1 MEGIEIGVWTK
12 KVCTLFRFVIRFVM
26 RKVNDN
32 QKGRVYNEKVRENIS
47 LEDKVMIPNDP
58 VMLLSFV
65 NMKLRDK
72 YVSLNDMCEDLDISS
87 TEVIEKLGK
96 IDYHYDVEKNQFI

>member
-1 MEGIEIGVWTK
+1 
-12 KVCTLFRFVIRFVM
+12 
-26 RKVNDN
+26 
-32 QKGRVYNEKVRENIS
+32 
-47 LEDKVMIPNDP
+47 MIPNDP

-72 YVSLNDMCEDLDISS
+72 YVSLNDMCEDLEISS

>member
-1 MEGIEIGVWTK
+1 MECIEICVWTK
-12 KVCTLFRFVIRFVM
+12 KVCTLFRFVM
-26 RKVNDN
+26 LKVNDK

-65 NMKLRDK
+65 NLKLRDFYK
-72 YVSLNDMCEDLDISS
+72 DLDSMCEDLDVDKDEI
-87 TEVIEKLGK
+87 VQKLGT
-96 IDYHYDVEKNQFI
+96 IDYHYDKEQNKFV